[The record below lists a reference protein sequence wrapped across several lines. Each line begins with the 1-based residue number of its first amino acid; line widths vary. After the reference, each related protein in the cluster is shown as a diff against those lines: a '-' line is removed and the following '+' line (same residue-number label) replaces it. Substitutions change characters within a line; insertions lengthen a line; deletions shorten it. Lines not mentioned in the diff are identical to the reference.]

1 MINVDD
7 RVLDE
12 LNESETYLCLQ
23 IARYMKASRMTAW
36 PSIETLAERCKW
48 DERTVK
54 RWRKSLEEKGFLEVT
69 RTPGKSPTYQFKKS
83 GFGVFHGLEN
93 VEPKAENGGAF
104 FVPPSKNEGV
114 QNLSLEGVQ
123 NLSLEGVQKMHP
135 EVVSSTEVVSN
146 GEVVNSSTADAAAHA
161 EPPQSEKPKTKKLA
175 APAAPKSPGW
185 TMEWATAFDEVDA
198 QKCAASGIPYDKFI
212 WTVCAEQ
219 SFAHLRNLREKAII
233 PSLTEKR
240 KKAGKEGPISE
251 EELLASARAVFSL
264 AWDYFQRIASE
275 TGGSRHYTPQSIYKN
290 FNTLKTEKQKQSHG
304 TTTRSASQSSTR
316 IGIHQQ
322 HHNALAEYAVAAQ
335 LRIIGGG
342 QGGPSQTPFA
352 AGYAHEVEGVVVSTE
367 FR

>member
-7 RVLDE
+7 RVLDQ
-12 LNESETYLCLQ
+12 LNESEIYLCLQ

-83 GFGVFHGLEN
+83 GFSVFHALES
-93 VEPKAENGGAF
+93 VEPTAENGGTKN
-104 FVPPSKNEGV
+104 VPPAQSEGVQKMSLEGV

-123 NLSLEGVQKMHP
+123 NLYP
-135 EVVSSTEVVSN
+135 EVVSSQEVISN
-146 GEVVNSSTADAAAHA
+146 DEVVNPSTADAAAHVN
-161 EPPQSEKPKTKKLA
+161 PTQSKKSKAPKMA
-175 APAAPKSPGW
+175 APAAQKSPGW
-185 TMEWATAFDEVDA
+185 TKEWATAFDEIDK
-198 QKCAASGIPYDKFI
+198 QKCEASGIPYDKFI
-212 WTVCAEQ
+212 WTVCPER
-219 SFAHLRNLREKAII
+219 SFSQLRNLREKAII

-240 KKAGKEGPISE
+240 KREGKEGSISE
-251 EELLASARAVFSL
+251 AELLISARAVFSL
-264 AWDYFQRIASE
+264 AWDYFQRIATE

-290 FNTLKTEKQKQSHG
+290 FNTLKTIKQQEYAA
-304 TTTRSASQSSTR
+304 TTRSAPQSSTR

-322 HHNALAEYAVAAQ
+322 HHNALADYAVSAQ

-352 AGYAHEVEGVVVSTE
+352 PGYTHEVEGIVVSTE

>member
-93 VEPKAENGGAF
+93 VEPKAEDGGAF

-114 QNLSLEGVQ
+114 QNLSLG
-123 NLSLEGVQKMHP
+123 GVQKMHP
-135 EVVSSTEVVSN
+135 EVVIYQEVFSN
-146 GEVVNSSTADAAAHA
+146 GEVVNSSAADAAAHA

-175 APAAPKSPGW
+175 APAAPKSDSEPKYN
-185 TMEWATAFDEVDA
+185 WAQEAAKAFDEVA
-198 QKCAASGIPYDKFI
+198 FEQCRSNGIEHSPFN
-212 WTVCAEQ
+212 WRVCSERN
-219 SFAHLRNLREKAII
+219 FGHLRNLREQAILPDLI
-233 PSLTEKR
+233 AKR
-240 KKAGKEGPISE
+240 KQDGNTDRITEGDILKSIRCIFTEAWLFYHKKAQFAGGKMK
-251 EELLASARAVFSL
+251 
-264 AWDYFQRIASE
+264 
-275 TGGSRHYTPQSIYKN
+275 YTPERIYIDYNEIKSQIIQRRAN
-290 FNTLKTEKQKQSHG
+290 ATNQRNT
-304 TTTRSASQSSTR
+304 ST
-316 IGIHQQ
+316 G
-322 HHNALAEYAVAAQ
+322 YA
-335 LRIIGGG
+335 
-342 QGGPSQTPFA
+342 PTPFNR
-352 AGYAHEVEGVVVSTE
+352 GVGNIDPYLG
-367 FR
+367 F

>member
-54 RWRKSLEEKGFLEVT
+54 RWRKSLEEKGFLDVT
-69 RTPGKSPTYQFKKS
+69 RTPGKPPTYQFKKS
-83 GFGVFHGLEN
+83 GFGVFHPLES
-93 VEPKAENGGAF
+93 VEPKAENGGTN
-104 FVPPSKNEGV
+104 FVPPAQNEGV
-114 QNLSLEGVQ
+114 QNLSFGGVQ
-123 NLSLEGVQKMHP
+123 NLSFWGVQNLSP
-135 EVVSSTEVVSN
+135 EVVSKGEVVS
-146 GEVVNSSTADAAAHA
+146 SSTASAVAHA
-161 EPPQSEKPKTKKLA
+161 KPHQKPKTKKLA
-175 APAAPKSPGW
+175 APAAPKPEGW
-185 TMEWATAFDEVDA
+185 TKQWATAFDEVDKE
-198 QKCAASGIPYDKFI
+198 KCAANGIPYDKFM

-240 KKAGKEGPISE
+240 KREGKEGPISE
-251 EELLASARAVFSL
+251 LELLISARAVFSL
-264 AWDYFQRIASE
+264 AWDYFQRIATE
-275 TGGSRHYTPQSIYKN
+275 TGGTRHYTPQSVYKN
-290 FNTLKTEKQKQSHG
+290 FNTLKIAKQQEYAA
-304 TTTRSASQSSTR
+304 TTRSASQSTTR

-322 HHNALAEYAVAAQ
+322 QHNALAEYAVAAQ
-335 LRIIGGG
+335 LRILGGG
-342 QGGPSQTPFA
+342 EGGPSQAPFA
-352 AGYAHEVEGVVVSTE
+352 AGYAQEVEGIVVSTE